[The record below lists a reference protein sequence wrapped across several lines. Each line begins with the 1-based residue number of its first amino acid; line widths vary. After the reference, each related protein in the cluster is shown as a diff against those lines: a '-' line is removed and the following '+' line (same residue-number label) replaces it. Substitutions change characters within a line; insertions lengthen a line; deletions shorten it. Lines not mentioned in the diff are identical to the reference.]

1 VDSKTFKR
9 LSPLSLLVLSAC
21 GGGGTSI
28 GGGSFSV
35 GGRVIK
41 GPLEGAW
48 VRLDYDD
55 PTIPD
60 STPVETDEFGA
71 YTITA
76 LNNNYTVVAVTDE
89 GTIDKSSDTTLSG
102 VTLKAPQGASVVTPS
117 TTLMEEGDLTA
128 DQVAEV
134 LGLPDGVDP
143 LSFNPFDID
152 ETDATQ
158 VANAL
163 AVEKA
168 SQQVMSVVTAFASA
182 AEGAG
187 ASEADAFTAALNSVV
202 KVVQDKAANLTKE
215 GATDAEKSLNLTN
228 ADDLALI
235 QTQAEDAVENISGLS
250 EIQVAAFDNL
260 AADTATA
267 VINVN
272 DRIAG
277 VEDLDDGADVF
288 SSVQVLA
295 GQVAEAVADEVETPD
310 SGSIA
315 FTSVTA
321 VANSVLNSAP
331 TAIELSSVSF
341 SEATGVSI
349 AIGTLITTD
358 PDNASG
364 FKYSIAQA
372 QGTDYSN
379 FVVDSDTG
387 QLYFLEQPD
396 YETKSSYTV
405 RISSEDPGGKVF
417 SETFE
422 IKVTDSNEAPVLSL
436 PVVGAVSEDASV
448 LVVEGT
454 LSGSDPE
461 GGELSYSI
469 SDVAVDSGVY
479 TASGTY
485 GVLVLI
491 EATGSYT
498 YTINNELPA
507 VNSLGS
513 SDIVSDEFEVKVGD
527 GTNTSSA
534 QTLTITI
541 QGQNDAPTAPI
552 LSNSNIDENVA
563 GDSVGEIASSDAEGQ
578 DVSYTI
584 ADGGDGAS
592 FEINGSTLKLKS
604 SVTADVETKSIYT
617 VTVDAG
623 DGSESSS
630 ATFTVNVSDKNDTPV
645 VSQANV
651 TVSAAEDSAFS
662 YNLIEN
668 NIVFSDQ
675 DEAAGDEL
683 TLTLSESTPAWISL
697 NEAGDSLVGTPLNA
711 DAGVSNFSIIA
722 SDKAGQNVSL
732 DVTASVTSNN
742 DAPVMDAVVGA
753 SVGSNE
759 VGPVVAVLTAADEE
773 DGISGFTFKIV
784 DSTGSEV
791 DDSESLFE
799 ISADGVSLKLKDTVT
814 TDLQETPS
822 YEVFVQAID
831 SGGAS
836 SSIITISVDVTGDTP
851 PEITEFNI
859 STTGSDAALG
869 VGDIIT
875 ITALTSEPVNQDGT
889 VTLTLSNNETI
900 VMTRDVTVGNKLSG
914 TYEVEAGQQDTP
926 TLSITSYNGT
936 IIDNGGLSLAAVTDE
951 TALSDG
957 DFSVDATAPTTSLDQ
972 TVDALYT
979 VSTSTLDLTITNA
992 SELGLS
998 DGDIKANL
1006 DWASLSWDVDKSGA
1020 DPVPFSSSYITS
1032 ATLDAS
1038 AGTLSIVL
1046 NSDGIAAFEPLAGFG
1061 GSDATGTLDGLDMGV
1076 GFFRDIAGN
1085 DSSASNVANLTI
1097 DLADTTAPTIS
1108 SIAAAVTTDQD
1119 GDGYLDTSD
1128 VVTFT
1133 ATMDSAMKSGT
1144 DFTMRL
1150 SNDQTVTMVT
1160 SSVDAAKMTG
1170 TYTVGSTDADFSS
1183 LAVSSYTVVDAV
1195 DTSGNALDGTSTISD
1210 LDAAVES
1217 ATLKRDATAPTTSL
1231 DQTVDALYTV
1241 STSTLDLTITN
1252 ASELGLSDGDIKA
1265 NLDWASLSWD
1275 VDKSGA
1281 DPVPFSSSYVTSAT
1295 LDASAGTLS
1304 IVLNSDGIAAFE
1316 PLADFG
1322 GSDATGTLDG
1332 LDMGVGF
1339 FRDIAGNDSSASNV
1353 ANLTIDLADTTA
1365 PTISSITAVATG
1377 ALNGKLNGGDS
1388 ISFSAEVDSV
1398 IKAGTSFNML
1408 LDNGDTISM
1417 STGVSNSN
1425 TLSGSLTL
1433 TDESIET
1440 DLLSVQS
1447 YTVVDAVDLSGN
1459 ALVSDT
1465 AVANF
1470 DQVKDS
1476 SIKIDTTAPGLY
1488 LNTFEAD
1495 GVTANLLTLK
1505 FTEAISNTS
1514 EVDAA
1519 LRALNIVDNST
1530 SGTWSGSDTVFQIE
1544 TNEALTEDNNDL
1556 TLSLTFEDLAGN
1568 SVTLNEIEDFQII

>member
-1 VDSKTFKR
+1 MNSKTFKK
-9 LSPLSLLVLSAC
+9 LSPISLLVLAAC
-21 GGGGTSI
+21 GGGGTSN

-35 GGRVIK
+35 GGRVVK

-48 VRLDYDD
+48 VKLDYDD
-55 PTIPD
+55 DTIPD

-89 GTIDKSSDTTLSG
+89 GTIDKSSNTTLSG
-102 VTLKAPQGASVVTPS
+102 ITLKAPQGAAVVTPA
-117 TTLMEEGDLTA
+117 TTLMEEGNLTSE
-128 DQVAEV
+128 QVAEV

-215 GATDAEKSLNLTN
+215 DASDAEKSLDFTN
-228 ADDLALI
+228 ADDLVLI
-235 QTQAEDAVENISGLS
+235 QAQAKAAVGNISGL
-250 EIQVAAFDNL
+250 EAEEVAAFENL

-277 VEDLDDGADVF
+277 VTDLDDGADVF

-331 TAIELSSVSF
+331 TAIELSSVNF
-341 SEATGVSI
+341 SEATSKSI
-349 AIGTLITTD
+349 PIGTLTTTD

-364 FKYSIAQA
+364 FQYSIAQA
-372 QGTDYSN
+372 QGTDYSQ
-379 FVVDSDTG
+379 FVVDSNTG

-405 RISSEDPGGKVF
+405 RILSEDPGGKVF

-436 PVVGAVSEDASV
+436 PEAGAVSEDTSV
-448 LVVEGT
+448 VVVEGT

-469 SDVAVDSGVY
+469 SDVTVDSGVY

-491 EATGSYT
+491 EATGAYT
-498 YTINNELPA
+498 YTINNDLLA

-541 QGQNDAPTAPI
+541 QGKNDAPTAPT
-552 LSNSNIDENVA
+552 LSDLKLVENVA
-563 GDSVGEIASSDAEGQ
+563 GDSVGELASSDAESQ

-592 FEINGSTLKLKS
+592 FEIDGSTLKLKS
-604 SVTADVETKSIYT
+604 SITADVETKSIYT
-617 VTVDAG
+617 VTVEAS
-623 DGSESSS
+623 DGSESVAS
-630 ATFTVNVSDKNDTPV
+630 TFTVNVEDTNDTPV

-651 TVSAAEDSAFS
+651 TVSATEDSAFS

-683 TLTLSESTPAWISL
+683 TLTLSESTPTWISL

-732 DVTASVTSNN
+732 DVTANVESNN
-742 DAPVMDAVVGA
+742 DTPVMDTIVGA

-759 VGPVVAVLTAADEE
+759 VGPVVATLSATDEE
-773 DGISGFTFKIV
+773 DGVSGFTFKIV
-784 DSTGSEV
+784 DATGVEV

-799 ISADGVSLKLKDTVT
+799 IAADGVSLKLKDTVT
-814 TDLQETPS
+814 TDSQETPS
-822 YEVFVQAID
+822 YEVFVKAVD
-831 SGGAS
+831 SGGVS
-836 SSIITISVDVTGDTP
+836 SSILTISVEVTGDSP

-859 STTGSDAALG
+859 STTGSDDALG
-869 VGDIIT
+869 VGDIVT

-889 VTLTLSNNETI
+889 VTLTLSNNET
-900 VMTRDVTVGNKLSG
+900 VLLSRDDTISNKLSG
-914 TYEVEAGQQDTP
+914 TYEVEAGQQDTS
-926 TLSITSYNGT
+926 TLSIISYNGT

-951 TALSDG
+951 TPLSDG

-979 VSTSTLDLTITNA
+979 VATSTLDLAITNA

-1020 DPVPFSSSYITS
+1020 DPVPFSLSYITS
-1032 ATLDAS
+1032 ATLDA
-1038 AGTLSIVL
+1038 
-1046 NSDGIAAFEPLAGFG
+1046 
-1061 GSDATGTLDGLDMGV
+1061 TG
-1076 GFFRDIAGN
+1076 
-1085 DSSASNVANLTI
+1085 
-1097 DLADTTAPTIS
+1097 
-1108 SIAAAVTTDQD
+1108 
-1119 GDGYLDTSD
+1119 
-1128 VVTFT
+1128 
-1133 ATMDSAMKSGT
+1133 
-1144 DFTMRL
+1144 
-1150 SNDQTVTMVT
+1150 
-1160 SSVDAAKMTG
+1160 
-1170 TYTVGSTDADFSS
+1170 
-1183 LAVSSYTVVDAV
+1183 
-1195 DTSGNALDGTSTISD
+1195 
-1210 LDAAVES
+1210 
-1217 ATLKRDATAPTTSL
+1217 
-1231 DQTVDALYTV
+1231 
-1241 STSTLDLTITN
+1241 
-1252 ASELGLSDGDIKA
+1252 
-1265 NLDWASLSWD
+1265 
-1275 VDKSGA
+1275 
-1281 DPVPFSSSYVTSAT
+1281 
-1295 LDASAGTLS
+1295 GTLS

-1339 FRDIAGNDSSASNV
+1339 FRDVAGNDSSASNV

-1365 PTISSITAVATG
+1365 PTINSIAAVATG

-1417 STGVSNSN
+1417 STGASNSN
-1425 TLSGSLTL
+1425 TLTGSLTL
-1433 TDESIET
+1433 TDDSIET
-1440 DLLSVQS
+1440 DLLSIQS

-1459 ALVSDT
+1459 ALDPDT
-1465 AVANF
+1465 LVANL

-1495 GVTANLLTLK
+1495 GVTPNLLTLK

-1568 SVTLNEIEDFQII
+1568 SVSLTEIEDFQII

>member
-1 VDSKTFKR
+1 
-9 LSPLSLLVLSAC
+9 
-21 GGGGTSI
+21 
-28 GGGSFSV
+28 
-35 GGRVIK
+35 
-41 GPLEGAW
+41 
-48 VRLDYDD
+48 
-55 PTIPD
+55 
-60 STPVETDEFGA
+60 
-71 YTITA
+71 
-76 LNNNYTVVAVTDE
+76 
-89 GTIDKSSDTTLSG
+89 
-102 VTLKAPQGASVVTPS
+102 
-117 TTLMEEGDLTA
+117 
-128 DQVAEV
+128 
-134 LGLPDGVDP
+134 
-143 LSFNPFDID
+143 
-152 ETDATQ
+152 
-158 VANAL
+158 
-163 AVEKA
+163 
-168 SQQVMSVVTAFASA
+168 
-182 AEGAG
+182 
-187 ASEADAFTAALNSVV
+187 
-202 KVVQDKAANLTKE
+202 
-215 GATDAEKSLNLTN
+215 
-228 ADDLALI
+228 
-235 QTQAEDAVENISGLS
+235 
-250 EIQVAAFDNL
+250 
-260 AADTATA
+260 
-267 VINVN
+267 
-272 DRIAG
+272 
-277 VEDLDDGADVF
+277 
-288 SSVQVLA
+288 
-295 GQVAEAVADEVETPD
+295 
-310 SGSIA
+310 
-315 FTSVTA
+315 
-321 VANSVLNSAP
+321 
-331 TAIELSSVSF
+331 
-341 SEATGVSI
+341 
-349 AIGTLITTD
+349 
-358 PDNASG
+358 
-364 FKYSIAQA
+364 
-372 QGTDYSN
+372 
-379 FVVDSDTG
+379 
-387 QLYFLEQPD
+387 
-396 YETKSSYTV
+396 
-405 RISSEDPGGKVF
+405 
-417 SETFE
+417 
-422 IKVTDSNEAPVLSL
+422 
-436 PVVGAVSEDASV
+436 
-448 LVVEGT
+448 
-454 LSGSDPE
+454 
-461 GGELSYSI
+461 
-469 SDVAVDSGVY
+469 
-479 TASGTY
+479 
-485 GVLVLI
+485 
-491 EATGSYT
+491 
-498 YTINNELPA
+498 
-507 VNSLGS
+507 
-513 SDIVSDEFEVKVGD
+513 
-527 GTNTSSA
+527 
-534 QTLTITI
+534 
-541 QGQNDAPTAPI
+541 
-552 LSNSNIDENVA
+552 
-563 GDSVGEIASSDAEGQ
+563 
-578 DVSYTI
+578 
-584 ADGGDGAS
+584 
-592 FEINGSTLKLKS
+592 
-604 SVTADVETKSIYT
+604 
-617 VTVDAG
+617 
-623 DGSESSS
+623 
-630 ATFTVNVSDKNDTPV
+630 
-645 VSQANV
+645 
-651 TVSAAEDSAFS
+651 
-662 YNLIEN
+662 
-668 NIVFSDQ
+668 
-675 DEAAGDEL
+675 
-683 TLTLSESTPAWISL
+683 
-697 NEAGDSLVGTPLNA
+697 
-711 DAGVSNFSIIA
+711 
-722 SDKAGQNVSL
+722 
-732 DVTASVTSNN
+732 
-742 DAPVMDAVVGA
+742 
-753 SVGSNE
+753 
-759 VGPVVAVLTAADEE
+759 
-773 DGISGFTFKIV
+773 
-784 DSTGSEV
+784 
-791 DDSESLFE
+791 
-799 ISADGVSLKLKDTVT
+799 
-814 TDLQETPS
+814 
-822 YEVFVQAID
+822 
-831 SGGAS
+831 
-836 SSIITISVDVTGDTP
+836 
-851 PEITEFNI
+851 
-859 STTGSDAALG
+859 
-869 VGDIIT
+869 
-875 ITALTSEPVNQDGT
+875 
-889 VTLTLSNNETI
+889 
-900 VMTRDVTVGNKLSG
+900 
-914 TYEVEAGQQDTP
+914 
-926 TLSITSYNGT
+926 
-936 IIDNGGLSLAAVTDE
+936 
-951 TALSDG
+951 
-957 DFSVDATAPTTSLDQ
+957 
-972 TVDALYT
+972 
-979 VSTSTLDLTITNA
+979 
-992 SELGLS
+992 
-998 DGDIKANL
+998 
-1006 DWASLSWDVDKSGA
+1006 
-1020 DPVPFSSSYITS
+1020 
-1032 ATLDAS
+1032 
-1038 AGTLSIVL
+1038 
-1046 NSDGIAAFEPLAGFG
+1046 
-1061 GSDATGTLDGLDMGV
+1061 MGV